1 MVVFGIHPVLEALEA
16 TEVDIDGIWITR
28 GKSGKRLQEIIDRA
42 RGRGIPLHFELSTTL
57 SRKSDSRQHQD
68 VVAELSA
75 LKYSNL
81 ESVLEKPPSRLLI
94 LDRVEDPRNLGGV
107 LRTAEAIGVG
117 AVLLPRRGSCG
128 ITSTVIKTS
137 AGAALHMKVCRVGNL
152 VQATERLKKEGY
164 WLVGLDLSGEESLD
178 QVDTSLPL
186 AIVVGG
192 ERNGLRRLV
201 REKCD
206 FLVRIP
212 MVGRVS
218 SLNLSVA
225 AAVLLYMLA
234 KEPMGEN
241 PTSSSTTPD

>member
-16 TEVDIDGIWITR
+16 TDVDIDGIWITR

-42 RGRGIPLHFELSTTL
+42 RGRGIPLHFESGTTL
-57 SRKSDSRQHQD
+57 SRKADSRQHQD

-81 ESVLEKPPSRLLI
+81 EKVLEERPLRLLL

-137 AGAALHMKVCRVGNL
+137 AGAALHMKICRVGNL
-152 VQATERLKKEGY
+152 VQAMEHLKKEGY
-164 WLVGLDLSGEESLD
+164 WLLGLDLSGEESFD
-178 QVDTSLPL
+178 QVDTKLPL

-192 ERNGLRRLV
+192 EQRGLRRLV

-225 AAVLLYMLA
+225 AAVLLYTLDKKPIWEGPA
-234 KEPMGEN
+234 R
-241 PTSSSTTPD
+241 TSTKPD